1 VPLNPLA
8 SRLRTLR
15 RDLATVVSV
24 LAGRGPSPVVPIARR
39 AREPAVDAAAATP
52 RGVRIERVVRETADA
67 VTLVLRDAAG
77 EPIRFAPGQFFTL
90 LVRLPDGEVARRAY
104 SASSSALDGATV
116 SLTVKRVAGGRV
128 STHLVDRARE
138 GDALEVLGPSGSFV
152 PAPAA
157 GPRRLVLVAGGSG
170 ITPLASIARTLLA
183 SEPQTRLALVYGNRG
198 ERDVVLRDAL
208 GALAVEHG
216 PRFVV
221 RHVLEVP
228 PPGWTGGVGPLDAA
242 ALARELDA
250 MGEPDAPTTE
260 YFLCGP
266 APMML
271 AARGLLERRS
281 VAPARIHEE
290 RFISAHATAPAA
302 DRPQPVTVRSRGAH
316 HRFVVAPGQTL
327 LEAAMQQRVD
337 LPFSCTVGGCGACR
351 VRLVEGRVV
360 LHEPNCLSAEERAD
374 GYVLTCI
381 GRPGAP
387 CTLEVA

>member
-1 VPLNPLA
+1 MPLNPLA

-15 RDLATVVSV
+15 RDLATVVSA
-24 LAGRGPSPVVPIARR
+24 LAGRGPSPVVPIAPR
-39 AREPAVDAAAATP
+39 ARVPAGDAAP
-52 RGVRIERVVRETADA
+52 RAMHIDRVVRETADA
-67 VTLVLRDAAG
+67 VTLVLRDPAG

-90 LVRLPDGEVARRAY
+90 LVRLPDGEVAKRAY
-104 SASSSALDGATV
+104 SASSSALDVASV
-116 SLTVKRVAGGRV
+116 SVTVKRVAGGRV
-128 STHLVDRARE
+128 STHLVDGARE
-138 GDALEVLGPSGSFV
+138 GHTLEVLGPSGSFV

-183 SEPQTRLALVYGNRG
+183 SEPQTRVALVYGNRG
-198 ERDVVLRDAL
+198 ERDVILR
-208 GALAVEHG
+208 GALAALATEHA

-221 RHVLEVP
+221 RHVLEAP
-228 PPGWTGGVGPLDAA
+228 PPGWTGGVGRLDAP
-242 ALARELDA
+242 ALARELDG

-266 APMML
+266 APMMV
-271 AARGLLERRS
+271 AARGLLEGRG

-290 RFISAHATAPAA
+290 RFLSAHATVPAA

-351 VRLVEGRVV
+351 VRLVEGQVV
-360 LHEPNCLSAEERAD
+360 LDEPNCLSAEERAD
-374 GYVLTCI
+374 RYVLTCV